1 MTDLIAAATEGSEQL
16 NVLAVPIGELIMG
29 TVAFLIVFFVLGKLL
44 LPKISQA
51 LEEREQAIRGGLEMA
66 EKAEAESAR
75 LAAQNQDEIA
85 KAREEAA
92 GIRAAAQ
99 AERADII
106 EKARSEAQTA
116 AAAVTAS
123 AHAQIEQEKNK
134 AGSDL
139 QRNVG
144 AIATDLAGRI
154 VGEVLTDN
162 VTAQSVVDRFI
173 SELESASGS
182 NGKA

>member
-1 MTDLIAAATEGSEQL
+1 MTDLIASGAESSEF
-16 NVLAVPIGELIMG
+16 NVLAVPIGELIIG

-44 LPKISQA
+44 LPKISKA
-51 LEEREQAIRGGLEMA
+51 LEEREQAIEGGLKKA
-66 EKAEAESAR
+66 EEAEAESAR

-106 EKARSEAQTA
+106 EKARSEAQAA

-123 AHAQIEQEKNK
+123 AQAQIEQEKNK

-162 VTAQSVVDRFI
+162 ATAQGVVDRFI
-173 SELESASGS
+173 SELEAASGS

>member
-1 MTDLIAAATEGSEQL
+1 MTDLIAAATEGSEQF

-44 LPKISQA
+44 LPKINQA

-162 VTAQSVVDRFI
+162 ATAQSVVDRFI

>member
-1 MTDLIAAATEGSEQL
+1 MTDLIASGAESSEF
-16 NVLAVPIGELIMG
+16 NVLAVPIGELIIG

-44 LPKISQA
+44 LPKISKA
-51 LEEREQAIRGGLEMA
+51 LEEREQAIEGGLKKA
-66 EKAEAESAR
+66 EEAEAESAR
-75 LAAQNQDEIA
+75 LAGELVEDH
-85 KAREEAA
+85 AR
-92 GIRAAAQ
+92 R
-99 AERADII
+99 
-106 EKARSEAQTA
+106 A

-123 AHAQIEQEKNK
+123 AQAQIEQEKNK

-162 VTAQSVVDRFI
+162 ATAQGVVDRFI
-173 SELESASGS
+173 SELEAASGS

>member
-1 MTDLIAAATEGSEQL
+1 MTDLIASAEGAQQF

-51 LEEREQAIRGGLEMA
+51 LEEREQAIRGGLEKA

-116 AAAVTAS
+116 AAAVTES
-123 AHAQIEQEKNK
+123 AQKQIEQEKNK

-162 VTAQSVVDRFI
+162 ATAQSVVDRFI

>member
-1 MTDLIAAATEGSEQL
+1 MTDLLASGAEGGESF
-16 NVLAVPIGELIMG
+16 NVLAVPIGELIIG

-44 LPKISQA
+44 LPKISKA
-51 LEEREQAIRGGLEMA
+51 LDEREAAIEGGLKAA
-66 EKAEAESAR
+66 EKAKEDSAR
-75 LAAQNQDEIA
+75 QAAQNQDELA
-85 KAREEAA
+85 RAREEAA

-106 EKARSEAQTA
+106 EKARSEAQAA

-123 AHAQIEQEKNK
+123 AQAQIEQEKNK
-134 AGSDL
+134 AGADL

-162 VTAQSVVDRFI
+162 ATAQSVVDRFI
-173 SELESASGS
+173 SELESASGT

>member
-1 MTDLIAAATEGSEQL
+1 MTDLIASGAESSEF
-16 NVLAVPIGELIMG
+16 NVLAVPIGELIIG

-44 LPKISQA
+44 LPKISKA
-51 LEEREQAIRGGLEMA
+51 LEEREQAIEGGLKKA
-66 EKAEAESAR
+66 EEAEAESAR
-75 LAAQNQDEIA
+75 LAAQNQDELA

-106 EKARSEAQTA
+106 EKARSEAQA
-116 AAAVTAS
+116 AA
-123 AHAQIEQEKNK
+123 

-162 VTAQSVVDRFI
+162 ATAQGVVDRFI
-173 SELESASGS
+173 SELEAASGS